1 MSLHITVFPASTQSG
16 KETIR
21 ALLESDRKPAVRAI
35 YRNPAKAP
43 AEFKKH
49 PNFEATQ
56 GDVATGEG
64 LNFSSSQAILYIPP
78 VTYDGTDQGQFAT
91 QTAQNVKE
99 AIQRASNLK
108 KLILHSAMGAQH
120 YHGIGILKLNHISDT
135 ILGSVLPE
143 VQIVKPGWFFE
154 NWTDALK
161 TMRSENP
168 SFESTFSPP
177 AHEIPML
184 SVKDVGDYLAKV
196 LLDTTSRPGVSSVSL
211 FGPRHY
217 SSLDVKEALEQVTGN
232 KGELVTIDK
241 DKLATYYANHV
252 PPAYAQEF
260 ADMVIATLPGGTM
273 AGDFE
278 YGENT
283 VRGKIELVDGLRELY
298 AKQIQ

>member
-16 KETIR
+16 KEAIR
-21 ALLESDRKPAVRAI
+21 ALLESDSKSTVKAI

-43 AEFKKH
+43 VEFKEH

-64 LNFSSSQAILYIPP
+64 LDFSSSQAILYIPP

-99 AIQRASNLK
+99 AIQRAPSLK

-120 YHGIGILKLNHISDT
+120 DHGTGVLRLNHISDR
-135 ILGSVLPE
+135 ILESVLPE

-161 TMRSENP
+161 TMRSDNP

-177 AHEIPML
+177 THEIPML
-184 SVKDVGDYLAKV
+184 SVKDVGDYLAQA
-196 LLDTTSRPGVSSVSL
+196 LLDTTSRPGISSVSL

-232 KGELVTIDK
+232 KGELITIEK
-241 DKLATYYANHV
+241 DRLATYFAAHV

-260 ADMVIATLPGGTM
+260 ADMVIATLLGGTM

-283 VRGKIELVDGLRELY
+283 VRGKTELVDGLRELY
-298 AKQIQ
+298 AKQTE